1 MTRWGID
8 FMFTLYMIY
17 FRMINLSTNK
27 QLDVLMPNTNKAL
40 AVVLEQA
47 TATELA
53 TVSKDKDL
61 KSILNSLLKESAQ
74 SSQSDK
80 TLLSL
85 VKSNPTL
92 KELGNVST
100 TIKDLLSTLKADKN
114 PLAITDTLKSFLI
127 DVKDLSEPV
136 LKQKLENS
144 GVFLESK
151 LKNVQN
157 PQLQLKEL
165 LSSLDKSIAKS
176 DIFTVKMLNK
186 NIQELLSNPILKEAS
201 NTALTQP
208 KKEDLGTLKHLAKG
222 VETVLSKLQEHL
234 RGADSI
240 TGKGLDA
247 QLTKVEYLVSPKI
260 LSSENFKLAP
270 LQEALQQLSTQLAQ
284 SKIPEAKSL
293 LDSLVKIIDSLK
305 VIEQNTTTSKTA
317 LDALLAK
324 NTPQEVRNVLES
336 LKTLIQKADPVFSKE
351 TASLA
356 NKLEPFI
363 SPQKLAAGQNV
374 KELLSQDLKAV
385 LLKAGDEIAKSS
397 HPNQTELLK
406 SIDKLSLQIDY
417 YQLVSHL
424 SNSSSIYLPFSWEQF
439 EEGSINIQKDKE
451 DKFYCDIDLKLK
463 EYGKLK
469 LRLVLYEKN
478 QIKIQIH
485 SDNNNLKEI
494 VKENI
499 GLLRRALI
507 ESQITPRE
515 IRIFNAT
522 KTNIPSPY
530 EDSSDKID
538 VGFEVKA

>member
-1 MTRWGID
+1 
-8 FMFTLYMIY
+8 
-17 FRMINLSTNK
+17 MINLSTSK

-40 AVVLEQA
+40 ALVIEQA
-47 TATELA
+47 STTELA
-53 TVSKDKDL
+53 SISKDKDL

-74 SSQSDK
+74 SSQNDK
-80 TLLSL
+80 TLLNL
-85 VKSNPTL
+85 VKNNPTL

-100 TIKDLLSTLKADKN
+100 TIKDLLSTLKTDKN
-114 PLAITDTLKSFLI
+114 PLPITDTLKSFLI
-127 DVKDLSEPV
+127 DIKELSEPV

-157 PQLQLKEL
+157 PQLQVKEL
-165 LSSLDKSIAKS
+165 LISLDKNIAKS
-176 DIFTVKMLNK
+176 DIFTVKMLSK

-201 NTALTQP
+201 NTALTQTQ
-208 KKEDLGTLKHLAKG
+208 KEDLGTLKQLAKG

-234 RGADSI
+234 KGADTL
-240 TGKGLDA
+240 TGKGLDS
-247 QLTKVEYLVSPKI
+247 QLTKVEYLVSPKL

-270 LQEALQQLSTQLAQ
+270 LQEALQQLSAQLTQ
-284 SKIPEAKSL
+284 SKLPETKGL
-293 LDSLVKIIDSLK
+293 LDSLVKILDSLK
-305 VIEQNTTTSKTA
+305 VIGQNTTTSKA
-317 LDALLAK
+317 SLDALLTNK
-324 NTPQEVRNVLES
+324 TPQEVRNVLES

-363 SPQKLAAGQNV
+363 SPQKLAVGENV
-374 KELLSQDLKAV
+374 KEILSQDLKSV

-406 SIDKLSLQIDY
+406 NIDKLSLQIDY

-424 SNSSSIYLPFSWEQF
+424 SNSSCVYLPFSWEQL
-439 EEGSINIQKDKE
+439 EEGNIKLQKDKE

-463 EYGKLK
+463 EYGEIK

-478 QIKIQIH
+478 QINIQIH
-485 SDNNNLKEI
+485 SDNNDLKEI

-515 IRIFNAT
+515 IRIFDASKKDIT
-522 KTNIPSPY
+522 SPY
-530 EDSSDKID
+530 ENSSEKID